1 MFTVLAVKLDFTQ
14 FPEFNTQ
21 VQEYA
26 TELCLGVYD
35 AIDVLNV
42 VHRVE
47 ELFKFPVLEAIISYN
62 GYNVH
67 VIRTSLTTVTRPHH
81 RWGLCVYNSNIQTQV
96 THMRNGIDQ
105 PYTGLTEDQ

>member
-1 MFTVLAVKLDFTQ
+1 MFTVLDIKLDFTQ
-14 FPEFNTQ
+14 FPHFDTQ
-21 VQEYA
+21 DREYA
-26 TELCLGVYD
+26 TELCLGEYD

-67 VIRTSLTTVTRPHH
+67 VNRTV
-81 RWGLCVYNSNIQTQV
+81 
-96 THMRNGIDQ
+96 
-105 PYTGLTEDQ
+105 